1 VLAPGSLVI
10 LEDERTIWNVLI
22 RLREV
27 VLPELEKARQLKLI
41 GKSLEARLTLKGT
54 PQAIAVLSP
63 AVYREALRELLNV
76 SQLEI
81 ETLPEGAPN
90 EHRLDWIVSKAAG
103 QKCER
108 CWHWE
113 TDVGSNP
120 EHPTICARC
129 VAAVKQFKA

>member
-1 VLAPGSLVI
+1 
-10 LEDERTIWNVLI
+10 
-22 RLREV
+22 
-27 VLPELEKARQLKLI
+27 
-41 GKSLEARLTLKGT
+41 
-54 PQAIAVLSP
+54 
-63 AVYREALRELLNV
+63 LLNV

-81 ETLPEGAPN
+81 ETLPEAAPN

-129 VAAVKQFKA
+129 VEAVKAFQSQKA